1 MSPAAERTTTDRT
14 DRRAPSA
21 ARGTDLLRVPVL
33 GAYLR
38 WRHARL
44 AAQLAMGALALLLV
58 VHGLFG
64 PQLAPKNLAT
74 LLVWVHWRGALVIA
88 LLVVGNLF
96 CFGCPLLLPRE
107 LARKLRAPT
116 RRLPRALRNKWTGLA
131 LLVLVLFLYEAL
143 DLWASPSATA
153 ILILVYFGAALL
165 VDALFAGA
173 PFCKW
178 ICPIGQFNFVA
189 STFSPFE
196 VRVRDT
202 STCDACATKD
212 CIKGRRGPAPGEQ
225 SSSSHAAARVT
236 QRGCELALFLPQKVG
251 NLDCTFCM
259 DCVHA
264 CPADNVAVAS
274 RLPGDELA
282 VDPRRSGV
290 GRVSKRTDLAA
301 LVVVFTFGALL
312 NAFGMVS
319 PVYRFQAWVADVT
332 GVRDEWLLLG
342 FLFVLGLV
350 VAPLVGVGLAALA
363 AAGGRAR
370 VLDHARRFAYSLAP
384 LGFGVWLAHYCFH
397 FLTGLWTFVPVAQ
410 HALWRQGVRA
420 FGRPEWGLGGL
431 TEAQVW
437 PIEIGFLALGAAGSI
452 AVTWR
457 MARRDF
463 PASPARAFVPW
474 TLLHAALFAAA
485 LWLLAQPMEMRGTYL

>member
-1 MSPAAERTTTDRT
+1 MNESHADIPR
-14 DRRAPSA
+14 PSHE
-21 ARGTDLLRVPVL
+21 ARGTDLLRVPLL
-33 GAYLR
+33 GAFLR
-38 WRHARL
+38 WSHARL
-44 AAQLAMGALALLLV
+44 AAQLVMGALALVLV

-88 LLVVGNLF
+88 LLLVGNLF

-116 RRLPRALRNKWTGLA
+116 RRLPRALRNKWTGLG
-131 LLVLVLFLYEAL
+131 LLVLVLFLYEGL

-153 ILILVYFGAALL
+153 IMILIYFAAALV
-165 VDALFAGA
+165 VDALFSGA

-196 VRVRDT
+196 VKVRDR
-202 STCDACATKD
+202 SVCDACTTKD
-212 CIKGRRGPAPGEQ
+212 CIKGRREPVPGEQ
-225 SSSSHAAARVT
+225 SSSSHVT
-236 QRGCELALFLPQKVG
+236 QRGCELALYLPQKVG

-264 CPADNVAVAS
+264 CPSDNVAVAS

-282 VDPRRSGV
+282 IDPRRSGV
-290 GRVSKRTDLAA
+290 GRVTQRTDLAA

-319 PVYRFQAWVADVT
+319 PVYRFQAWVAEVT
-332 GVRDEWLLLG
+332 GIRDEWFLLS
-342 FLFVLGLV
+342 FLFFLGLV
-350 VAPLVGVGLAALA
+350 VAPVLGVGLASLA
-363 AAGGRAR
+363 AVGPHARAM
-370 VLDHARRFAYSLAP
+370 LHHARRFAYSLAP
-384 LGFGVWLAHYCFH
+384 LGFGVWLAHYSFH
-397 FLTGLWTFVPVAQ
+397 FLTGLWTFVPVTQ
-410 HALWRQGVRA
+410 HTLRKLGTSVL
-420 FGRPEWGLGGL
+420 GRPDWGLGGF

-437 PIEIGFLALGAAGSI
+437 PIEVGFLLLGAAGSL

-457 MARRDF
+457 LARRDA
-463 PASPARAFVPW
+463 PERALAVFAPW
-474 TLLHAALFAAA
+474 SVLHASLLASA